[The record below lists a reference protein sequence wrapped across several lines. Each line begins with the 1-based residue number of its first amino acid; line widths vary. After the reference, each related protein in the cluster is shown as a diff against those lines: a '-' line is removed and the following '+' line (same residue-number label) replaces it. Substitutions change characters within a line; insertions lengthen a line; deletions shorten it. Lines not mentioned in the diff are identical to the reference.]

1 MGTGKV
7 RLSLELTP
15 EMNNVLERLSEATG
29 SNKSEILRK
38 AINIMEVAV
47 TAKEHGEKLGVV
59 DKDDNLKT
67 LIVGV

>member
-1 MGTGKV
+1 MSTGKV
-7 RLSLELTP
+7 RLSLELTQ

-47 TAKEHGEKLGVV
+47 TAKDHGEKLGIV
-59 DKDDNLKT
+59 DKDENLKT

>member
-1 MGTGKV
+1 MSIGKV
-7 RLSLELTP
+7 RLSLELTQ

-47 TAKEHGEKLGVV
+47 TAKDHGDKLGVV
-59 DKDDNLKT
+59 DKDENLKT